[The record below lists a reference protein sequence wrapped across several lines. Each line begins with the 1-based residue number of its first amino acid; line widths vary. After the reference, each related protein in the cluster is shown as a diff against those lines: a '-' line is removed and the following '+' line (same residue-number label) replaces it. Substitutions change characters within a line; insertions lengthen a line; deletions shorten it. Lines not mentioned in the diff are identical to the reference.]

1 MYSSGL
7 FFVCLFSSALV
18 FALINRL
25 LRHLWLAAGAFRQP
39 VQSGRDAAAVG

>member
-1 MYSSGL
+1 MKRLTLSQRL
-7 FFVCLFSSALV
+7 MLV
-18 FALINRL
+18 AVNRL